1 MNISDAGAPV
11 HHRSHVR
18 HHLAAAAIGLG
29 ALLGSAGVVSARPVH
44 DWAPPVSPR
53 APAVDWAQ
61 VAALLPGSMVSVRDA
76 LLDGGPGAES
86 GRHVYVSAG
95 DQAGSIDSATRSYIA
110 RGRAAQEGRPV
121 TPARLVE
128 RGDAKDHPGYGG
140 SHTVR
145 RPVHRPVWL
154 S

>member
-11 HHRSHVR
+11 HHRTHAR
-18 HHLAAAAIGLG
+18 HHLVAVAIGVG
-29 ALLGSAGVVSARPVH
+29 ALLGSAGVASARPVH

-53 APAVDWAQ
+53 APAVDWA
-61 VAALLPGSMVSVRDA
+61 AIAELLPGSMVTVRDA
-76 LLDGGPGAES
+76 LLVDGHGAES
-86 GRHVYVSAG
+86 GRQVYVSAG
-95 DQAGSIDSATRSYIA
+95 GQVGSIDSATRSYIA
-110 RGRAAQEGRPV
+110 RGRAAQEDRPV

-128 RGDAKDHPGYGG
+128 RGDAKDHPGYRG

-145 RPVHRPVWL
+145 RPVYRPLWV

>member
-11 HHRSHVR
+11 HHRTHAR
-18 HHLAAAAIGLG
+18 HHLAAVAIGVG
-29 ALLGSAGVVSARPVH
+29 ALLGSAGVASARPVH

-53 APAVDWAQ
+53 APAADWGAI
-61 VAALLPGSMVSVRDA
+61 AELLPSSMVTVRAA

-86 GRHVYVSAG
+86 GRHVYVSPG
-95 DQAGSIDSATRSYIA
+95 GQVVSIDSATQSYIA
-110 RGRAAQEGRPV
+110 RGRAAQEDRPV

-140 SHTVR
+140 SHTVH
-145 RPVHRPVWL
+145 RPVYRPVWL